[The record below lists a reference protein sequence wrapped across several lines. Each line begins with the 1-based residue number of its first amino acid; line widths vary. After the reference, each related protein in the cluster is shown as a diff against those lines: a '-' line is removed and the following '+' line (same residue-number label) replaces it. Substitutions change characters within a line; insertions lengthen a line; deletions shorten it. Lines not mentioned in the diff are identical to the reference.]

1 MNDKLGI
8 RENLH
13 ATLQNKRNRGGTM
26 SYIRD
31 GRAPI
36 PESEMTSKV
45 MSAIRAKNTKPEL
58 DFRKALREVGI
69 PGYRLHWK
77 KAPGRPDITYPRR
90 KVAIFV
96 HGCFWHR
103 CPHCNLPLPKSH
115 TDWWE
120 KKLERNR
127 LRDEEK
133 VRALEAA
140 GWIVLVFWE
149 HEIKA
154 DAFGCAKRVKA
165 ILDQK

>member
-1 MNDKLGI
+1 MGI
-8 RENLH
+8 
-13 ATLQNKRNRGGTM
+13 M

-45 MSAIRAKNTKPEL
+45 MSAIRAKNTKPEI

-77 KAPGRPDITYPRR
+77 KAAGRPDIAYPRR
-90 KVAIFV
+90 KVAVFV

-103 CPHCNLPLPKSH
+103 CPYCNLPLPKSH
-115 TDWWE
+115 TGWWE
-120 KKLERNR
+120 KKLERNK
-127 LRDEEK
+127 LRDDEK
-133 VRALEAA
+133 VRSLEAA
-140 GWIVLVFWE
+140 GWTVLVFWE

-154 DAFGCAKRVKA
+154 DALECAKKAKA
-165 ILDQK
+165 ILDQKQT